1 MLLSG
6 VGIRLRWLV
15 LSIHLLISVIV
26 RKIVQDKMVT
36 WPNALPPNLALQA
49 VSSLDV
55 REAARSVEACVN
67 FLSRGAD
74 VDLRDE
80 ANMGFTALHYGTL
93 GTGPC
98 ITNTAVPAAKW
109 GLSDVMKVLFDAG
122 ATPGLKTW
130 SGHTAR

>member
-1 MLLSG
+1 
-6 VGIRLRWLV
+6 
-15 LSIHLLISVIV
+15 
-26 RKIVQDKMVT
+26 MVT
-36 WPNALPPNLALQA
+36 KPNVLPPNLALQA

-93 GTGPC
+93 GTGP
-98 ITNTAVPAAKW
+98 
-109 GLSDVMKVLFDAG
+109 
-122 ATPGLKTW
+122 
-130 SGHTAR
+130 